1 MRDYWNNV
9 TVEDPEAVKAEV
21 IEIIKKAGTLTY
33 SEIQELRN
41 SAELCDRSHF
51 QWAVKRIADKIGET
65 VPKDLDVIMED
76 PDFDVRVSFMAA
88 VVKAVDPFPVQPRVN
103 PRAKK

>member
-9 TVEDPEAVKAEV
+9 VVEDPEAVKAEV

-41 SAELCDRSHF
+41 SSELCDRSHF
-51 QWAVKRIADKIGET
+51 QWAVKRIADKVGEK
-65 VPKDLDVIMED
+65 VPADLEAIMED
-76 PDFDVRVSFMAA
+76 PDFDVRVSFMQA
-88 VVKAVDPFPVQPRVN
+88 VVKAVDPAPVQPRVN